1 MNICKRAII
10 IALRHPLYLAIYI
23 GFLSAMGVLLMGE
36 VGTAQAPAPSSASS
50 QAAIVMVDRDGSPIS
65 RALRAALETTDE
77 LVNVDDEPTVLQD
90 VLAKDQADI
99 VLIIPAGFGEQL
111 IDAAHAG
118 QDLPQLNMAAGSD
131 MQAAALASQRA
142 SRWASLV
149 AAQAALEP
157 ALDADSIVD
166 AVTQS
171 SSVEPS
177 VQILET
183 TPGNTAASRLAFYL
197 TFSSYTITS
206 SIIVVAGVVLATLNA
221 PDVRRRQLSSP
232 MSTWRLGLG
241 GIAGCGVLAL
251 AVCAW
256 VAVVGIVASGA
267 APLVSQALPQLALA
281 LISLA
286 TFALVP
292 VPLSLAYTLAQCG
305 FQEDALNAI
314 ANLGGMVMSFLGGA
328 WVPLSLMGP
337 GVQAMARFTPTYWMY
352 NAITEA
358 LGAQAITLDVLAT
371 VTSSLGIIVLFA
383 AAITSAGL
391 VAARLRVREA

>member
-10 IALRHPLYLAIYI
+10 IALCHPLYLAIYI

-50 QAAIVMVDRDGSPIS
+50 QAAIVLVDRDGSPIS

-77 LVNVDDEPTVLQD
+77 LVDVDDEPTVLQD

-99 VLIIPAGFGEQL
+99 VLVIPAGFGEQL

-149 AAQAALEP
+149 AAQAVLEP

-256 VAVVGIVASGA
+256 VAVAGIVASGA

-286 TFALVP
+286 TFAL

>member
-1 MNICKRAII
+1 MNICTRAII

-50 QAAIVMVDRDGSPIS
+50 QAAIVLVDRDGSPIS

-77 LVNVDDEPTVLQD
+77 LVDVDDEPTVLQD

-99 VLIIPAGFGEQL
+99 VLVIPAGFGEQL

-149 AAQAALEP
+149 AAQAVLEP

-206 SIIVVAGVVLATLNA
+206 SIIVVAGVALATLNA

-241 GIAGCGVLAL
+241 SIAGCGVCAL
-251 AVCAW
+251 

-267 APLVSQALPQLALA
+267 ASLVSQALPQLALA

-286 TFALVP
+286 TFAL

-314 ANLGGMVMSFLGGA
+314 ANIGGMVMSFLGGA

-352 NAITEA
+352 SAITEA
-358 LGAQAITLDVLAT
+358 LGAQAITFDVLAT
-371 VTSSLGIIVLFA
+371 VASSLGIIVLFA

-391 VAARLRVREA
+391 VAARLRVGEA